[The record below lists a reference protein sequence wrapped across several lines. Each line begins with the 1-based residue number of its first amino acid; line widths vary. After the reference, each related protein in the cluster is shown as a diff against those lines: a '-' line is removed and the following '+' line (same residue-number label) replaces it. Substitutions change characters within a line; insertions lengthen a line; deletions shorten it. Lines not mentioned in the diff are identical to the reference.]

1 MSENITTQADA
12 SVKCLSL
19 EERGAYYDII
29 ALIAINSGRIPDDPQ
44 WIARRMCIPESDWL
58 RLRTALIEKKQ
69 IEVHKGSIYGG
80 RV

>member
-12 SVKCLSL
+12 SVKRLSL

-29 ALIAINSGRIPDDPQ
+29 ALIAINSGRIPDDSKWVSQ
-44 WIARRMCIPESDWL
+44 RMCIAEPDWL
-58 RLRTALIEKKQ
+58 RLRACLIEKGW
-69 IEVHKGSIYGG
+69 IDIHNGSVYGG